1 MMRKKL
7 LYIVYFAVTV
17 SLCACGKHEKA
28 QQAPAI
34 RKPQVKDNGRII
46 EFSDTASINSFS
58 TQPAEISDIQA
69 QFNAPARVVATI
81 INSVESEG
89 QHLVLFDN
97 PDLTNTYTALL
108 QHMTNVNTYKS
119 NLNRV
124 KDLAQNG
131 AATGKEVIEAET
143 QLANEKADLI
153 EFEAKLKLA
162 GLDPEDLIHAKV
174 NSVWMICDIPETQI
188 GQLKINS
195 TCNIVFSSFPDKI
208 FVGKIDDFGDV
219 VDQTTR
225 MVKLRISVNNPNHL
239 LRAGMFAT
247 VKFDSK
253 EGTSLTVPKNAIV
266 IVQGKTYLF
275 VKTAANQFER
285 REVQV
290 SDQPDDETVVF
301 KGLSNNEQ
309 VAVTGVMQ
317 LKGLSFGF

>member
-1 MMRKKL
+1 MIRKNLFYL
-7 LYIVYFAVTV
+7 LCLSAF
-17 SLCACGKHEKA
+17 LLGACEKSEKT
-28 QQAPAI
+28 QQAPAVK
-34 RKPQVKDNGRII
+34 KPQVKENGRII
-46 EFSDTASINSFS
+46 EFADTASINTFK
-58 TQPAEISDIQA
+58 TEQAKISDIQA
-69 QFNAPARVVATI
+69 KFSAPARVVATI
-81 INSVESEG
+81 VNSVESEG

-97 PDLTNTYTALL
+97 PDLTNTYTALV

-188 GQLKINS
+188 GELKINS
-195 TCNIVFSSFPDKI
+195 SCNIQFSSFPDKKFI
-208 FVGKIDDFGDV
+208 GKIDDFGDV

-225 MVKLRISVNNPNHL
+225 MVKLRISINNPNRL

-247 VKFDSK
+247 VQFDSN
-253 EGTSLTVPKNAIV
+253 EGTSITVPKNAIV

-275 VKTAANQFER
+275 VKTNSNTFER
-285 REVQV
+285 KEVQV
-290 SDQPDDETVVF
+290 SDQPDDETVIF
-301 KGLSNNEQ
+301 SGITDKEQ
-309 VAVTGVMQ
+309 VVVTGVMQ